1 MIKIIAKHG
10 DDLRQDMLTIQMLTI
25 MDKVGSN
32 KRTNSKAWYILQ
44 LWQENGLD
52 LHLIPYGIIAT
63 GHENGVIEVVQ
74 NAETVAKVLKASYLM
89 MPLLRITTDTDR
101 VWRCPFII

>member
-32 KRTNSKAWYILQ
+32 KMNLVEF
-44 LWQENGLD
+44 L
-52 LHLIPYGIIAT
+52 
-63 GHENGVIEVVQ
+63 
-74 NAETVAKVLKASYLM
+74 
-89 MPLLRITTDTDR
+89 
-101 VWRCPFII
+101 

>member
-32 KRTNSKAWYILQ
+32 KMKVIGFYKMFLVLAGEWFGFAFNP
-44 LWQENGLD
+44 LWHYSNR
-52 LHLIPYGIIAT
+52 
-63 GHENGVIEVVQ
+63 
-74 NAETVAKVLKASYLM
+74 S
-89 MPLLRITTDTDR
+89 
-101 VWRCPFII
+101 

>member
-32 KRTNSKAWYILQ
+32 KNNEI
-44 LWQENGLD
+44 
-52 LHLIPYGIIAT
+52 GI
-63 GHENGVIEVVQ
+63 
-74 NAETVAKVLKASYLM
+74 
-89 MPLLRITTDTDR
+89 
-101 VWRCPFII
+101 

>member
-32 KRTNSKAWYILQ
+32 KNTESECKSKIFLAMAGEWFGFASDPLWYYS
-44 LWQENGLD
+44 NR
-52 LHLIPYGIIAT
+52 A
-63 GHENGVIEVVQ
+63 
-74 NAETVAKVLKASYLM
+74 
-89 MPLLRITTDTDR
+89 
-101 VWRCPFII
+101 

>member
-32 KRTNSKAWYILQ
+32 KNSESEFKSKTFLAMAGEWFGSASHPLWYYS
-44 LWQENGLD
+44 NR
-52 LHLIPYGIIAT
+52 A
-63 GHENGVIEVVQ
+63 
-74 NAETVAKVLKASYLM
+74 
-89 MPLLRITTDTDR
+89 
-101 VWRCPFII
+101 

>member
-32 KRTNSKAWYILQ
+32 KNNKIK
-44 LWQENGLD
+44 
-52 LHLIPYGIIAT
+52 
-63 GHENGVIEVVQ
+63 IEV
-74 NAETVAKVLKASYLM
+74 NIITLAMAGEWFEFAPN
-89 MPLLRITTDTDR
+89 PLWHYSNRS
-101 VWRCPFII
+101 